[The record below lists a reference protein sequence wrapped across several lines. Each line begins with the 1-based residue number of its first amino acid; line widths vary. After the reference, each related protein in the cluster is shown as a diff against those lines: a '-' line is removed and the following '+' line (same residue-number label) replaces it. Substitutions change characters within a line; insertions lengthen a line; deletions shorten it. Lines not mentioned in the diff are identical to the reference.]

1 MTHKR
6 FLGSGMKFPPQIDK
20 STGRFVLSAGEQSVK
35 ESIYLILMTHRGE
48 RWLEPMFGARLLDYS
63 FMDTSST
70 ILGLMKNDLM
80 SVLLEQE
87 PRISDVTVTIDP
99 TVRDGCLLINIS
111 YVIAQTNTRDNL
123 VFPFYLN
130 VEPEEESNG
139 QIE

>member
-35 ESIYLILMTHRGE
+35 ESIYMILMTHRGE

-63 FMDTSST
+63 FMDTSPT

>member
-63 FMDTSST
+63 FMDTSPT
-70 ILGLMKNDLM
+70 ILGMMKNDLM

>member
-1 MTHKR
+1 MANKR

-63 FMDTSST
+63 FMDTSPT

-87 PRISDVTVTIDP
+87 PRISDVSVEIDP

-130 VEPEEESNG
+130 VEPEEESNE

>member
-63 FMDTSST
+63 FMDTSPT

-130 VEPEEESNG
+130 AGRMEEEADET
-139 QIE
+139 Q

>member
-63 FMDTSST
+63 FMDTSPT

-123 VFPFYLN
+123 VFPFYL
-130 VEPEEESNG
+130 
-139 QIE
+139 

>member
-63 FMDTSST
+63 FMDTSPT

-99 TVRDGCLLINIS
+99 MVRDGCLLINIS

>member
-63 FMDTSST
+63 FMDTSPT

>member
-63 FMDTSST
+63 FMDTSPT

-130 VEPEEESNG
+130 AGRMEGEANET
-139 QIE
+139 Q

>member
-20 STGRFVLSAGEQSVK
+20 STGCFVLSAGEQSVK

-63 FMDTSST
+63 FMDTSPT

>member
-1 MTHKR
+1 
-6 FLGSGMKFPPQIDK
+6 
-20 STGRFVLSAGEQSVK
+20 
-35 ESIYLILMTHRGE
+35 MTHRGE

-63 FMDTSST
+63 FMDTSPT

>member
-6 FLGSGMKFPPQIDK
+6 FLGSGMKFPPQIDR

-63 FMDTSST
+63 FMDTSPT

>member
-63 FMDTSST
+63 FMDTSPT

-130 VEPEEESNG
+130 VESEEESNG

>member
-63 FMDTSST
+63 FMDTSPT

-87 PRISDVTVTIDP
+87 PRISDVMVTIDP

>member
-48 RWLEPMFGARLLDYS
+48 RWLEPMFGARLFDYS
-63 FMDTSST
+63 FMDTSPT

>member
-1 MTHKR
+1 MTNER

-20 STGRFVLSAGEQSVK
+20 STGRFVISAVEQSVK
-35 ESIYLILMTHRGE
+35 ESIYLILMTQRGE
-48 RWLEPMFGARLLDYS
+48 RWLEPQFGARLLSYS
-63 FMDTSST
+63 FMDTSPT
-70 ILGLMKNDLM
+70 MLGLMKNDLM